1 VIKLAETVKEAAV
14 DAKETI
20 MGPLADAGKKLTD
33 SSSTGGKA
41 GEPKKGKKQKRD

>member
-1 VIKLAETVKEAAV
+1 MAETVKEAAI

-33 SSSTGGKA
+33 STSIGGEA
-41 GEPKKGKKQKRD
+41 GGTKKGKKQK